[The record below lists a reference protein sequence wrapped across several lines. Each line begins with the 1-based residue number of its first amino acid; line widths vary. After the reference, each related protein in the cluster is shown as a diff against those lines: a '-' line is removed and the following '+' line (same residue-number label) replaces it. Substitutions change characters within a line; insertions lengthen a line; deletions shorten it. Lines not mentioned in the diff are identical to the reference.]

1 MTRDYFIIMVYCLV
15 CEHYQAVIE
24 QHPIR
29 RRGFPPALTDE
40 EVITIEIC
48 GEYFGFHQDEAIY
61 DYFRS
66 HYSHFFPQLRERTCF
81 VRQAANLWA
90 VKALLQYRLTCVS
103 GQAAD
108 MVQIADTLPLPVCTY
123 TRSGRDR
130 CFKPEADYGYCA
142 AKKLAYYGFKLGL
155 RISRVGM
162 IIAYPLLPARP
173 HDSQLLDDLIAGFE
187 GVLPADK
194 GFIDAVRQQTLASK
208 RHVELVVPARKNM
221 VIKPPLPILKI
232 CSRWRKRVETVAS
245 HLTERYHIAQT
256 RAHDLWH
263 YQHRLIRKV
272 LSHTV
277 CVFINLQLGRAPLDL
292 DDLVTT

>member
-1 MTRDYFIIMVYCLV
+1 MSRSYFIIMVYCLV
-15 CEHYQAVIE
+15 CEHYQAVIA

-29 RRGFPPALTDE
+29 RRGFPPALSDE

-61 DYFRS
+61 DYFRT
-66 HYSHFFPQLRERTCF
+66 HYLHFFPKLRERTNF
-81 VRQAANLWA
+81 VRQAANLWHI
-90 VKALLQYRLTCVS
+90 KAMIQQRLTQVS

-108 MVQIADTLPLPVCTY
+108 DVQPIDTLPLPVCVY
-123 TRSGRDR
+123 TRSRRDR
-130 CFKPEADYGYCA
+130 CFKPHADYGHCS
-142 AKKLAYYGFKLGL
+142 AKKLDYYGFKLGL

-162 IIAYPLLPARP
+162 IIDYPLLPARP

-187 GVLPADK
+187 GVVPADK
-194 GFIDAVRQQTLASK
+194 GFVDSFRQEHLAKK

-221 VIKPPLPILKI
+221 KDKPPVSVIKT
-232 CSRWRKRVETVAS
+232 CSRWRKLVETVGS
-245 HLTERYHIAQT
+245 HLTERYHIAET

-272 LSHTV
+272 LSHTM
-277 CVFINLQLGRAPLDL
+277 CVFINLQLGRPPLHL
-292 DDLVTT
+292 DDLVTA